1 MEKMTKNIS
10 PERKIHTAC
19 KEKSSI
25 ERAELLNR
33 KKILKLRAEE
43 LAEEP
48 KKDLVIEKGLE
59 IVTFMLADEIYGIE
73 SSFVRE
79 VIHLKSVTQ
88 LPCTPS
94 FVFGITNVRGKLVSI
109 IDLKDLLELPVRG
122 IKDLNRVLIVQTKDL
137 ELGLLTDDIGGVKI
151 ILSHDLQPSL
161 PALAGILSEYM
172 QGITEQRLIVLDIK
186 KILADTRIIVNEKVK
201 R

>member
-1 MEKMTKNIS
+1 MTKNIS
-10 PERKIHTAC
+10 PKSKIHAVS
-19 KEKSSI
+19 KEKASI
-25 ERAELLNR
+25 DRAEFLNR
-33 KKILKLRAEE
+33 QKILKLRAEE

-48 KKDLVIEKGLE
+48 KKDRVSEKGLE

-79 VIHLKSVTQ
+79 VVYLKSITQ

-109 IDLKDLLELPVRG
+109 IDLKDLLDLPVRG
-122 IKDLNRVLIVQTKDL
+122 IKDLNRVLIVRTQDL
-137 ELGLLTDDIGGVKI
+137 ELGLLTDDIGSVKI
-151 ILSHDLQPSL
+151 IFSHDLQPSL
-161 PALAGILSEYM
+161 PALTGLRSEYM

-186 KILADTRIIVNEKVK
+186 KILTDTRIIVNEKVK
-201 R
+201 T